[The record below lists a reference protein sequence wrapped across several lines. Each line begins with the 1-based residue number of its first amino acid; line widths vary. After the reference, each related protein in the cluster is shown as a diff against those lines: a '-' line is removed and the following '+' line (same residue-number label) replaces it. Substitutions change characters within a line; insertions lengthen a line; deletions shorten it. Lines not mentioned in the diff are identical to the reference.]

1 MNTLGKFACTLVA
14 ILAVVSTQAQTRPEK
29 PTPEVP
35 PTRPET
41 PPTRP
46 GVPPARPETPPV
58 VVPRLGIPAHS
69 QLSPEIRALVEQ
81 YQTAAQTFA
90 TEQRALLAQ
99 VRGSAEAE
107 RAALKEQ
114 LKTTREK
121 FLEDTQQLRADIRE
135 QIRDLRTKL
144 REGAGAVEGAA
155 EGRAKGRPG
164 RP

>member
-1 MNTLGKFACTLVA
+1 MNTLGKFACVLVTTLT
-14 ILAVVSTQAQTRPEK
+14 VVSTQAQSRPER
-29 PTPEVP
+29 PNPPSP
-35 PTRPET
+35 PTR
-41 PPTRP
+41 RD
-46 GVPPARPETPPV
+46 VPPV
-58 VVPRLGIPAHS
+58 VVPRLGLPPNA
-69 QLSPEIRALVEQ
+69 QVSPEIRALVEQ

-90 TEQRALLAQ
+90 AEQRALLAQ
-99 VRGSAEAE
+99 VRGSTEAE

-114 LKTTREK
+114 LKATREK

-135 QIRDLRTKL
+135 QIRDLRSKL